1 MNKKMA
7 MRKWS
12 QQPLPIT
19 RGQPLWIKGSWWKVW
34 TINLGKKG
42 ATSQGR
48 CECAFS
54 KKPPMQGKWRSFA
67 EKTTKQVEECK

>member
-1 MNKKMA
+1 MNKRMA
-7 MRKWS
+7 MKKWS

-54 KKPPMQGKWRSFA
+54 KNHQCKENEEVLQKKPQNK
-67 EKTTKQVEECK
+67 